1 VKLDF
6 TFVMWL
12 VLQFLFLNNA
22 AKAFDR
28 KSIKEK
34 EKIKGKKEKKKKR
47 ILVVSLLFYG
57 F

>member
-1 VKLDF
+1 
-6 TFVMWL
+6 MWL

-34 EKIKGKKEKKKKR
+34 EKIKGRKEKKKR